1 MSPIRMAPFALRVV
15 ERRSGRAA
23 IVYRRMSD
31 AEGRDR
37 LQRIASLGLLPFTVA
52 TSLLREAVRCSA
64 EEDVPVTPKRKAS
77 RVPMELS
84 VGPYYPL
91 SADWGPRVACFALLS
106 AGLRDAERLNRAL
119 GHLRHANSDEAAWW
133 LGMLTREDNVR
144 PLRALRILTEA
155 VE

>member
-1 MSPIRMAPFALRVV
+1 MTMPPIRMAPFALRVV
-15 ERRSGRAA
+15 ERRLGRVA

-37 LQRIASLGLLPFTVA
+37 LQRIASLGPLPFTVA

-64 EEDVPVTPKRKAS
+64 EEGLPVAPRHKVS
-77 RVPMELS
+77 MEFS

-91 SADWGPRVACFALLS
+91 STDWGPRVACFALLS

-119 GHLRHANSDEAAWW
+119 GHLRHANPDEAAWW
-133 LGMLTREDNVR
+133 LGLLTREDNVR
-144 PLRALRILTEA
+144 ALRALRILTEA
-155 VE
+155 VD